1 MMTSTL
7 HETFVVL
14 LFSAAAAAAGCLPDS
29 AGPAT
34 PAKPLVEITEIEGAV
49 AAEDQSAL
57 ADQIPCAGAADCHS
71 DKPALASVDACIQ
84 DSACA
89 ARLGKLLQG
98 LLVAEGT
105 PVHTAVETGDH
116 RRVVAARGSRAH

>member
-7 HETFVVL
+7 RETLVVL
-14 LFSAAAAAAGCLPDS
+14 LFSGAAAAAGCLPDS
-29 AGPAT
+29 AEPAT
-34 PAKPLVEITEIEGAV
+34 PAQPLVETRAIEGAV
-49 AAEDQSAL
+49 AAEDFHAL
-57 ADQIPCAGAADCHS
+57 ADS
-71 DKPALASVDACIQ
+71 DKPALESVDACLQ

-105 PVHTAVETGDH
+105 RAHDAVEKGDH
-116 RRVVAARGSRAH
+116 HRVVAARGSRAH